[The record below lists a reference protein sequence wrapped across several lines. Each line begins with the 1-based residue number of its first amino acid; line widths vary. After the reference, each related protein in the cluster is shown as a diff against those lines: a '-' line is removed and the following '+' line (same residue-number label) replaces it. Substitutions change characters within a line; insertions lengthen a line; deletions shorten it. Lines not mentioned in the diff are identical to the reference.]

1 MHGDGE
7 AVDVEGHPDLEELAE
22 EVCTSGRPRSLRR
35 KGEEVARIVP
45 VRGAPLRG
53 EAMTDDQW
61 VRLMAMAGAW
71 ADVDAEAFVREV
83 YAAREAGTRPLPES

>member
-45 VRGAPLRG
+45 VRPPRKREQPAPERMERFDRAFG
-53 EAMTDDQW
+53 S
-61 VRLMAMAGAW
+61 W
-71 ADVDAEAFVREV
+71 ADVDVERFVQDI
-83 YAAREAGTRPLPES
+83 YAWREAGGYKPPVDL